1 MVDAVT
7 EVVEPTFSVGKE
19 TAGGSTHAVA
29 IGSFNNVGCG
39 REGSSADGVILG
51 TGPESEDNEIGLLG
65 LPPAGVA
72 DVLLRNPENGRG
84 EMVWRV

>member
-39 REGSSADGVILG
+39 REGGAADGVVLG
-51 TGPESEDNEIGLLG
+51 TGPESEDHEIEFVR
-65 LPPAGVA
+65 LPPEWIV
-72 DVLLRNPENGRG
+72 DVGGGRPEDGRDG
-84 EMVWRV
+84 MVWRV